1 MTCIV
6 FCATISII
14 NLLLETI
21 MSNFFFEHEHYFIE
35 AVRKL
40 IPEEILVEPHFDF
53 KIAPLCRQQY
63 FEEAKL
69 KEALSDNF
77 DVRRFIDNQFS
88 YDLLWTSTD
97 FASDDSMNK
106 LLSEFYFKIQW
117 YDNSQN
123 VGIFDFRQRDKFEYN
138 NIPSTQTKEGKIFNA
153 FIYNRMKY
161 IVENFKS
168 VFADKID
175 YLVKLDLILSVID
188 HNNIFNLEDSF
199 LLDKKQT
206 KKEINNTLLHQ
217 LDIAFLMNDTTDE
230 KTINML
236 KTKVDNL
243 SKENLKKTVNH
254 DYLNWI

>member
-1 MTCIV
+1 
-6 FCATISII
+6 
-14 NLLLETI
+14 
-21 MSNFFFEHEHYFIE
+21 MSDFFFNHEYYFIE

-40 IPEEILVEPHFDF
+40 IPEEILMEPHFDF

-69 KEALSDNF
+69 KETLSDNF

-106 LLSEFYFKIQW
+106 LLSEIYFKIQW

-138 NIPSTQTKEGKIFNA
+138 NVPKTQTKEGQIFNF
-153 FIYNRMKY
+153 FIYNRMKH

-175 YLVKLDLILSVID
+175 YLIKLDFILKTID
-188 HNNIFNLEDSF
+188 KKNIFNLEDSF
-199 LLDKKQT
+199 LLDKRQSKR
-206 KKEINNTLLHQ
+206 EINDTLLHN

-236 KTKVDNL
+236 KTRVTNL
-243 SKENLKKTVNH
+243 SKENSKKTVNH